1 MPGDR
6 TEQASPHRR
15 EKARK
20 DGDIL
25 HSRELAGGAGTLAG
39 VLCLGFLGQR
49 ILDCFR
55 SSFSSALDLG
65 PPDRWES
72 TTLQPTLLA
81 ARQLTINALA
91 PVGIAVSAIAA
102 AALLAGILQTGGLQ
116 IHTGSIGFRL
126 DRINPLSNVKNL
138 FSLRAASRLG
148 KSLLPASLLAVF
160 AAQRIARE
168 LTIPPFSTA
177 RLDSLAADIYGL
189 LVAAAWLLLGW
200 ALIDYIV
207 EWRSRESRLM
217 MSREEMKQEFKETE
231 GSPQTRGRIRGLQ
244 RQMRRRKVKADVSKA
259 AVVLTN
265 PTHYAVALGFDFVTM
280 DAPKVLAKGRNLLA
294 EEIKVEARWAGV
306 PIIENPPLA
315 RSLYRSVEVGHAI
328 PADLY
333 AAVAAILA
341 YLYRQRVE
349 AEMRERRQRQQ
360 AATARAATANH
371 TNTTPGAGRFPGGRP
386 ENTASRFN
394 QRPDGDTR

>member
-15 EKARK
+15 EKART

-25 HSRELAGGAGTLAG
+25 HSRELTAAAGTLAG

-49 ILDCFR
+49 ILDSFR
-55 SSFSSALDLG
+55 NSFSAALDLG
-65 PPDRWES
+65 APDRWES
-72 TTLQPTLLA
+72 STLQPTLLA
-81 ARQLTINALA
+81 ARHLAVSALV
-91 PVGIAVSAIAA
+91 PVGIAVTAIAA
-102 AALLAGILQTGGLQ
+102 AAMLAGILQTGGLQ
-116 IHTGSIGFRL
+116 MSVGSIGFRL
-126 DRINPLSNVKNL
+126 NRINPLSNGKDL

-160 AAQRIARE
+160 AVQRIARE
-168 LTIPPFSTA
+168 LTIPPFSTS
-177 RLDSLAADIYGL
+177 RLDSLASDIYGL
-189 LVAAAWLLLGW
+189 LVAASWLLLGW
-200 ALIDYIV
+200 ALVDYVV

-280 DAPKVLAKGRNLLA
+280 DAPKVLAKGRNILA

-349 AEMRERRQRQQ
+349 AEMRERRARQRASQ
-360 AATARAATANH
+360 AKAASANLAH
-371 TNTTPGAGRFPGGRP
+371 AALGAGRVSASR
-386 ENTASRFN
+386 ENTAPDFD
-394 QRPDGDTR
+394 QRPNGGSR